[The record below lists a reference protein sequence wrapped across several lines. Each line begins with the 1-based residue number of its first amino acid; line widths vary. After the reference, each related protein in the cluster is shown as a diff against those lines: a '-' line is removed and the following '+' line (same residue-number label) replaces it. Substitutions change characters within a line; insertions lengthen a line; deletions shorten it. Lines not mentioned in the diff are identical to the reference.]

1 MAKII
6 YYILQSILFTRVI
19 HRPIVFTW
27 LVIDKEFFNEEQKK
41 EHECHIS
48 RKKEAVFSN
57 LQQRHLIT

>member
-1 MAKII
+1 MLYFAEHII
-6 YYILQSILFTRVI
+6 YKSNTQTYCLHMAGNWQR
-19 HRPIVFTW
+19 
-27 LVIDKEFFNEEQKK
+27 FFYEEPKK